1 MDEEWVATRMRGCVQ
16 EWTGSP
22 AVLPIWALG
31 ESPLLYEPRTAHM
44 ENGISLPGCVQP
56 RPSHSPS
63 AQMPLRLSQQSPPT
77 APHRGHRPPCCSTG
91 APTQPES
98 ESPAFSPEQAGEPGR
113 VGLGGR
119 GEAR

>member
-1 MDEEWVATRMRGCVQ
+1 MEEWEATRMGGCMQ

-22 AVLPIWALG
+22 AVLPMWTLG
-31 ESPLLYEPRTAHM
+31 ESPLLSEPRTAHM

-77 APHRGHRPPCCSTG
+77 APHRGHRPPRCSTG